1 MLEIIDQGII
11 SCQPG
16 RGAYCPSIK
25 QLRDGS
31 LIASQDVGSTL
42 GSTDHSIE
50 VLHSSDSGRTWEN
63 SGPIPGGTADD
74 EWFYRI
80 PDIEELPDGRLV
92 MRATRFEVA
101 DSELFD
107 GDDEAVL
114 LGEALLYWS
123 EDDGRSWSAPQ
134 IVPVDLPPEKYTWNG
149 AGGRLLQI
157 SQSRWMYAMETF
169 KPRGS
174 KDPLDQK
181 AIAVFSN
188 NQGKTWGELTVVADD
203 PEGRLFW
210 WDQMHTLLPDGR
222 IYGMIWTHV
231 RSTPDDLPVHWVMS
245 SDEGRTWSQPEPT
258 NIRAQV
264 CSPIVLSDGRV
275 AAIYNY
281 RNEPQGIRI
290 ALGKDWSTFDL
301 ENEVVVFDAQAEA
314 TTGKA
319 KTDSFLD
326 EHLAI
331 GFGKPSGI
339 LLDDGTL
346 MIYFWCTSDGITHT
360 RWARLQLSSVTT
372 PLKTMSRGPA
382 GTIG

>member
-1 MLEIIDQGII
+1 MLEVIEQGIL

-42 GSTDHSIE
+42 GSTDHSLE
-50 VLHSSDSGRTWEN
+50 VLYSSDDGRTWEN
-63 SGPIPGGTADD
+63 SVSIPSGAADD
-74 EWFYRI
+74 KWFYRI
-80 PDIEELPDGRLV
+80 PDIAELPDGRLV

-101 DSELFD
+101 NDSEVMNAA
-107 GDDEAVL
+107 DEATL

-123 EDDGRSWSAPQ
+123 KDGGRSWSAPQ

-157 SQSRWMYAMETF
+157 SESRWMYTMETF
-169 KPRGS
+169 RPRGC
-174 KDPLDQK
+174 KTPLDQK
-181 AIAVFSN
+181 AIAVFSSD
-188 NQGKTWGELTVVADD
+188 QGKTWGELAVVADD
-203 PEGRLFW
+203 PEGRFLW

-222 IYGMIWTHV
+222 IYGLIWTHV
-231 RSTPDDLPVHWVMS
+231 RGTLEDLPVHWVMS
-245 SDEGRTWSQPEPT
+245 SDEGRTWSQPQPT
-258 NIRAQV
+258 NIRGQV

-281 RNEPQGIRI
+281 RHEPQGIRV
-290 ALGKDWSTFDL
+290 ALNQDWSTFDL
-301 ENEVVVFDAQAEA
+301 ENEVVVFDAHAEA
-314 TTGKA
+314 STGKP

-326 EHLAI
+326 EHLKI

-339 LLDDGTL
+339 LLKDGTL
-346 MIYFWCTSDGITHT
+346 MTYFWCTSDGITHT
-360 RWARLQLSSVTT
+360 RWARL
-372 PLKTMSRGPA
+372 RY
-382 GTIG
+382 